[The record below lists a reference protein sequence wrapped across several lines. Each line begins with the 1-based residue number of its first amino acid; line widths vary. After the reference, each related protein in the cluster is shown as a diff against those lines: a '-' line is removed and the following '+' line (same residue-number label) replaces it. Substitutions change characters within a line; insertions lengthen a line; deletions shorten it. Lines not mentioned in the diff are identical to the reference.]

1 MYVNLKEVKQLC
13 YLDTLKDS
21 LTNVEIILNRLHQL
35 DDQEGIIPEHILRKD
50 RIRTILHLELGL
62 ASYCVLIRKMH
73 ENNLIDY
80 DEELHHDINSI
91 IHSNRFEYFEQHIVV
106 YSARGKENVNLRK
119 LLDFGTAIL
128 DENAQEEAVYQGKR
142 FKKQRKG
149 K

>member
-1 MYVNLKEVKQLC
+1 MPSRELKESC
-13 YLDTLKDS
+13 YLEMLEDS
-21 LTNVEIILNRLHQL
+21 LTNVQMIRNRLSQL
-35 DDQEGIIPEHILRKD
+35 DKQEQIIPAHILRRD
-50 RIRTILHLELGL
+50 RIKTILRLELAL
-62 ASYCVLIRKMH
+62 ATYCVLLRKMH

-91 IHSNRFEYFEQHIVV
+91 IHSNRFEYFEQDIVV

>member
-1 MYVNLKEVKQLC
+1 MPSRELKESC
-13 YLDTLKDS
+13 YLEMLEDS
-21 LTNVEIILNRLHQL
+21 LTNVQMIRNRLSQL
-35 DDQEGIIPEHILRKD
+35 DKQEQIIPAHILRRD
-50 RIRTILHLELGL
+50 RIKTILRLELAL
-62 ASYCVLIRKMH
+62 ATYCVLLRKMH

-119 LLDFGTAIL
+119 LLDFGTVIL
-128 DENAQEEAVYQGKR
+128 DENAEEEAVYQGKR

>member
-1 MYVNLKEVKQLC
+1 MPSHELKESC
-13 YLDTLKDS
+13 YLEMLEDS
-21 LTNVEIILNRLHQL
+21 LTNVQMIRNRLSQL
-35 DDQEGIIPEHILRKD
+35 DKQEQIIPAHILRRD
-50 RIRTILHLELGL
+50 RIKTILRLELAL
-62 ASYCVLIRKMH
+62 ATYCVLLRKMH

-91 IHSNRFEYFEQHIVV
+91 IHSNRFEYSAQHIVV
-106 YSARGKENVNLRK
+106 YSARGQENVNLRK

>member
-1 MYVNLKEVKQLC
+1 MPSRELKESC
-13 YLDTLKDS
+13 YLEMLEDS
-21 LTNVEIILNRLHQL
+21 LTNVQMIRNRLSQL
-35 DDQEGIIPEHILRKD
+35 DKQEQIIPAHILRRD
-50 RIRTILHLELGL
+50 RIKTILRLELAL
-62 ASYCVLIRKMH
+62 ATYCVLLRKMH

>member
-1 MYVNLKEVKQLC
+1 MPSRELKESC
-13 YLDTLKDS
+13 YLEMLEDS
-21 LTNVEIILNRLHQL
+21 LTNVQMIRNRLSQL
-35 DDQEGIIPEHILRKD
+35 DKQEQIIPAHILRRDWIK
-50 RIRTILHLELGL
+50 TILRLELAL
-62 ASYCVLIRKMH
+62 ATYCVLLRKMH

>member
-21 LTNVEIILNRLHQL
+21 LTNVEIILNSLHQL

-80 DEELHHDINSI
+80 DEEIHNDINSI
-91 IHSNRFEYFEQHIVV
+91 IHSNRFEYFEHRIVV
-106 YSARGKENVNLRK
+106 YSQRGKENVNLPK
-119 LLDFGTAIL
+119 LIKYGHQII
-128 DENAQEEAVYQGKR
+128 DENEKAEIPFQGKR
-142 FKKQRKG
+142 FKKKG
-149 K
+149 RS